1 MNTPIEQLLEELQME
16 ATPEEALELQEKFN
30 DRILD
35 IIIVTMFDNLNDE
48 QKVRFLDLIKEMDS
62 DELDQKIMLFAA
74 EVPGL
79 QEKVDAAIEREVNLI
94 RIAFASE

>member
-1 MNTPIEQLLEELQME
+1 M
-16 ATPEEALELQEKFN
+16 
-30 DRILD
+30 
-35 IIIVTMFDNLNDE
+35 
-48 QKVRFLDLIKEMDS
+48 RFLDLIKEMDS

-94 RIAFASE
+94 RLAFAPTES